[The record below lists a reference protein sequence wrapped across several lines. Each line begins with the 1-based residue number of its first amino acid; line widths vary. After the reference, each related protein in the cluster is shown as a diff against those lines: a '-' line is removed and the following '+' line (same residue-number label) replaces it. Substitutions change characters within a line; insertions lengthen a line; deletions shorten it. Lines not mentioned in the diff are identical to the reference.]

1 MPPCRCPKA
10 FDNIGLLNA
19 HPERNFM
26 FDPDTEQMVH

>member
-1 MPPCRCPKA
+1 MTSRRCPIA
-10 FDNIGLLNA
+10 SDNIGLLNA